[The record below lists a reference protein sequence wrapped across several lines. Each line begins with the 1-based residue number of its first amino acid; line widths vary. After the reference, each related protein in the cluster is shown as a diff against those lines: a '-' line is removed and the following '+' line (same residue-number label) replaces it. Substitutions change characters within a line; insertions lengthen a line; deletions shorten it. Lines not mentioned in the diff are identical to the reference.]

1 MFTPSKCAHAV
12 QNLHGDLSIALT
24 GGDPFPSAE
33 VIDEGRRQ
41 FEELFELI
49 ALLRGEEGL
58 QAQSLKRQLRDDL
71 FPDLDRKANGFA
83 QSVERFWTGASEDQS
98 CRGVISGEARTML
111 DRIFNHANDPN
122 ARLLREHPW
131 VLRGGGDMNGRF
143 GGDMNGRFGGGPHAA
158 TPTPAVA
165 QPCSPGSH
173 TFTRRQCLVCLDC
186 GCCTGWG
193 RGCVEHREGRS
204 RGGACKF
211 TRPKACAYWARPNVT
226 AAAAAPAAAARVWY
240 QVAVD
245 QVIQAALPV
254 GDAGPA
260 AERLVPSLLGQ
271 LRAGRCRSTARN
283 YRSWCPSRGA
293 RCSKHAHA
301 WTRQAAM
308 WTLRRTCCSHPQ
320 ADEQTVLV
328 VRFYKDSR
336 GAIAHLDYVHHRIGW
351 GRTCR
356 ELNVI

>member
-1 MFTPSKCAHAV
+1 MSELVEGCDPNSA
-12 QNLHGDLSIALT
+12 ALFQRLWLESDNHEFDATVREKSRVDAPRDDIRNDQRQRGGARPT

-193 RGCVEHREGRS
+193 RVPCFRICDFMLS
-204 RGGACKF
+204 SDSQ
-211 TRPKACAYWARPNVT
+211 T
-226 AAAAAPAAAARVWY
+226 
-240 QVAVD
+240 
-245 QVIQAALPV
+245 
-254 GDAGPA
+254 
-260 AERLVPSLLGQ
+260 LVP
-271 LRAGRCRSTARN
+271 
-283 YRSWCPSRGA
+283 
-293 RCSKHAHA
+293 
-301 WTRQAAM
+301 
-308 WTLRRTCCSHPQ
+308 
-320 ADEQTVLV
+320 
-328 VRFYKDSR
+328 
-336 GAIAHLDYVHHRIGW
+336 YVG
-351 GRTCR
+351 
-356 ELNVI
+356 